1 MKTIHIKNVPCGAN
15 LLIANDVGNVQILK
29 EDTILLEKY
38 YGDGTF
44 AISYEDHEE
53 KIIRIRCANAEGGYW
68 NPVEVKTKDMLPDE
82 EKIVEM
88 KEDRLLSKHLK
99 KK

>member
-15 LLIANDVGNVQILK
+15 LLIANDTGNVQILK

-44 AISYEDHEE
+44 AISYENHEE
-53 KIIRIRCANAEGGYW
+53 KIIRIRCANEEGGYW
-68 NPVEVKTKDMLPDE
+68 KPVEVKTNDIEPNDR
-82 EKIVEM
+82 KIVEM
-88 KEDRLLSKHLK
+88 REDRLLSK
-99 KK
+99 